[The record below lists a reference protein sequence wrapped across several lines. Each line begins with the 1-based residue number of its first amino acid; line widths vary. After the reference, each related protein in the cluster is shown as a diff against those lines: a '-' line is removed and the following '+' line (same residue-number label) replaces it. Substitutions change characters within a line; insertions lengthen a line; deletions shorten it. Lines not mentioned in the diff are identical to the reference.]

1 MTEKD
6 NSKPL
11 LTLLEECA
19 SPAELAGAIDK
30 AMLSMVILLR
40 YEPESLETVI
50 QNYESLH
57 GLRNLILN
65 QSL

>member
-6 NSKPL
+6 NYKLL
-11 LTLLEECA
+11 LTLLGECG

-30 AMLSMVILLR
+30 ALLSMVILLR

-50 QNYESLH
+50 ESYENLH

-65 QSL
+65 QAL

>member
-6 NSKPL
+6 SSKAL
-11 LTLLEECA
+11 ETLFKECG

-50 QNYESLH
+50 ESYENLY